1 MSVKRAI
8 CGGVL
13 AICAA
18 VLVALYAFVRPIA
31 VERLT
36 PLLQEAA
43 KERISGAVSWRALD
57 LDSFFDLELKDI
69 ELRDTQGRRVFFA
82 PQMTVGWTIAGAL
95 DALWSDDGVAAAIGS
110 VRLSEPEINLRKA
123 ADGSWNVQHLLLSEE
138 EGPTTFRGRVLLQDG
153 KVSVSLPEGTT
164 YTADA
169 VSGQAVWGAS
179 GVIEATISGNAF
191 GAKISGK
198 LVYTDE
204 NRYYGK
210 LETEPVALTALAPLV
225 SEMASSADVRILG
238 GTGTVTKAEIDCRGG
253 LLKYDVRGTVTN
265 ADVLAAG
272 YEIRNADADFD
283 LTEKKLS
290 LENGKASVEK
300 EGVKTALAGKAEV
313 TFGETLAVSVDGKSA
328 DGALSGEGFYTKE
341 TGEFSAKLTAKD
353 LDASIWQSLGISGKI
368 SGNGTLAGRYHDG
381 AISLSR
387 VEGDFAASDAVYG
400 EYSLAKAAGH
410 AVYASGKST
419 ILLEGEG
426 ISAKG
431 IFVDT
436 LSAELVGRE
445 SSWQCPY
452 VFGTMGSGAFS
463 ARGRYDDGQFD
474 IRGEAAGISLE
485 NISTLIGRDIG
496 GTLSLEGRVSG
507 TAEAPVY
514 EAALQL
520 DDGHF
525 ENAPILHAEGAIHG
539 NGDTLYIDRSTVTL
553 SEGTHTLVGA
563 IGLSGAKEL
572 NLKEKTEKS
581 RLENVLKLAGIDVP
595 LTGFFDNEMTITGTM
610 ENPTVSGTLLATDG
624 SVAGELF
631 QSIYADYTW
640 KDGALSIGNG
650 LGYLYGGTASATG
663 TYADGKLDFDLAM
676 VDVDM
681 DRVLVSAPVEGYA
694 TFRGRLTGT
703 INSPKFSGMAES
715 REIRVKG
722 KGFGRVSAEVSYED
736 GVFHIA
742 DGYFQERGGEF
753 RYSGLANAK
762 TGALS
767 GQLKFRNWEMTDAL
781 ALVDMSV
788 KNVKGA
794 MTGTL
799 GIRGTLDNPDIDLNV
814 TTSDAK
820 LGHLSVAEGHLDM
833 TYTNHV
839 LSLRELSLP
848 LGQGLLTASGTI
860 QEDGAVSVKAAA
872 KKLDLSVV
880 PEIVDNVAPLG
891 GLLTGDIDVRG
902 NVRDPEASVSV
913 TVDSPMYNDFIFN
926 TLYLAGQVSQGT
938 ITVKQAILT
947 KDIYKANAYGTLPAA
962 ALTRMP
968 DGRNIP
974 YDLTLNLENADLN
987 ALVLFSKQIRSAK
1000 GPIDGKLHV
1009 TGAWDDPEIRG
1020 DITVTDGEMTVAG
1033 MVESLSPVS
1042 GKMSFTGKEATLE
1055 AKIAAHKNE
1064 AGLQG
1069 RIAWDKQQLT
1079 DYEGNLQIRAD
1090 SIRSDYYTG
1099 ALSADL
1105 SLAKENQFPKISGKI
1120 TAEDATVT
1128 VPLSFEEGGETPDV
1142 LMDITV
1148 SVGDN
1153 VRLLNSLLFDLYAHG
1168 NIHAMGLASRPLM
1181 SGKLDVT
1188 RGVIKY
1194 LTHNFNISEGT
1205 AVFGA
1210 VSDSFLP
1217 VMTLKGET
1225 QVDTYKI
1232 RMDLKGPVGKFVL
1245 KLSSEPALN
1254 DTQIVSLLT
1263 FGRDSVKGGFGDTDS
1278 RTGALFNAGLQMV
1291 FNGSV
1296 QNFLQNSFGLDLFN
1310 VTTSMDTLF
1319 DSKSGS
1325 TDDEYYYLKVG
1336 KYLFHDFMLMAT
1348 MGVNNSEKAFGF
1360 RYDLRSR
1367 FGVTAWYNTES
1378 KEYVGVEYQFKF

>member
-1 MSVKRAI
+1 MSVSKRVVY
-8 CGGVL
+8 GVL
-13 AICAA
+13 AVLA
-18 VLVALYAFVRPIA
+18 VVLAALYAFVRPMA
-31 VERLT
+31 VSRLEPLLREAAEERLLGT
-36 PLLQEAA
+36 L
-43 KERISGAVSWRALD
+43 SWRALD
-57 LDSFFDLELKDI
+57 LDAAFDLEWTDI

-82 PQMTVGWTIAGAL
+82 PQMAVSWTFVGAL
-95 DALWSDDGVAAAIGS
+95 DAVLSDDGVAVAIGS
-110 VRLSEPEINLRKA
+110 VRLSEPEMNLRKA
-123 ADGSWNVQHLLLSEE
+123 ADGSWNVQHLIRTEE
-138 EGPTTFRGRVLLQDG
+138 EGNTTFRGRVLLQDG
-153 KVSVSLPEGTT
+153 NVSVSLPEGTT
-164 YTADA
+164 YTAEA
-169 VSGQAVWGAS
+169 VSGQAVWGPG
-179 GVIEATISGNAF
+179 GVIETVMSGTVF
-191 GAKISGK
+191 GTKASGK
-198 LVYTDE
+198 FVYTDE

-210 LETEPVALTALAPLV
+210 LETEPVALTALAP
-225 SEMASSADVRILG
+225 MATELSSAADVRILG
-238 GTGTVTKAEIDCRGG
+238 GTGTITKAEIDCRGG
-253 LLKYDVRGTVTN
+253 LLKYEVRGG
-265 ADVLAAG
+265 L
-272 YEIRNADADFD
+272 ADALFSLSGYDFKGMNTD
-283 LTEKKLS
+283 FILTEKKLS
-290 LENGKASVEK
+290 LENLKSSVK
-300 EGVKTALAGKAEV
+300 NEGVETNLSGKAEL
-313 TFGETLAVSVDGKSA
+313 TFGDTFAVSFAGKLA
-328 DGALSGEGFYTKE
+328 EGTLSGEGFYTKE
-341 TGEFSAKLTAKD
+341 TGEFSAKLTAKN
-353 LDASIWQSLGISGKI
+353 LDASILQSLGVSGQI
-368 SGNGTLAGRYHDG
+368 SGNGTVVGRYRDG
-381 AISLSR
+381 ALSLSR
-387 VEGDFAASDAVYG
+387 IEGDFAASNATYG
-400 EYSLAKAAGH
+400 DYSLAKAAGH

-436 LSAELVGRE
+436 FSAELVGRE
-445 SSWQCPY
+445 SSWQFPY
-452 VFGTMGSGAFS
+452 VFGTMGGGAFS
-463 ARGRYDDGQFD
+463 ARGRYEDGNFD
-474 IRGEAAGISLE
+474 IRGEAAGLE
-485 NISTLIGRDIG
+485 AGNFAALVGRDVG
-496 GTLSLEGRVSG
+496 GTLSVEGRVSG
-507 TAEAPVY
+507 TAEAPMY
-514 EAALQL
+514 EAALRL
-520 DDGHF
+520 DNGHF
-525 ENAPILHAEGAIHG
+525 ENAPILHAEGSIHG
-539 NGDTLYIDRSTVTL
+539 NGDTLSIDRSSVTL
-553 SEGTHTLVGA
+553 SEGTHTLSGTV
-563 IGLSGAKEL
+563 GLSGAKAL
-572 NLKEKTEKS
+572 NLKEKTEKA

-610 ENPTVSGTLLATDG
+610 ENPTVSGTVLATDG

-640 KDGALSIGNG
+640 KDGALSIENG
-650 LGYLYGGTASATG
+650 LGYLYGGAAYVNG
-663 TYADGKLDFDLAM
+663 TYKNEKLDFTLAM

-703 INSPKFSGMAES
+703 IHSPKFSGMAES
-715 REIRVKG
+715 REIKVKG

-753 RYSGLANAK
+753 RYSGLVNAK

-767 GQLKFRNWEMTDAL
+767 GQLKFRNWGMTDAL
-781 ALVDMSV
+781 ALADMSV
-788 KNVKGA
+788 KNVEGA

-799 GIRGTLDNPDIDLNV
+799 GIRGTTDNPDIDLNV
-814 TTSDAK
+814 TASDAK
-820 LGHLSVAEGHLDM
+820 LGHLAVSKGHLDM

-860 QEDGAVSVKAAA
+860 QEDGTVSVKAAA

-880 PEIVDNVAPLG
+880 PEMVDDMAPLG

-913 TVDSPMYNDFIFN
+913 TVDGPMYNDFIFN
-926 TLYLAGQVSQGT
+926 TLYLNGQVSQGT
-938 ITVKQAILT
+938 VTVKQAILT
-947 KDIYKANAYGTLPAA
+947 KDIYKGNAYGTMPVA

-1033 MVESLSPVS
+1033 MAEPLSPVS
-1042 GKMSFTGKEATLE
+1042 GKISFTGKEATLE

-1069 RIAWDKQQLT
+1069 RATWDKQQLT

-1099 ALSADL
+1099 ALSADIAL
-1105 SLAKENQFPKISGKI
+1105 TKEDQFPKISGKI
-1120 TAEDATVT
+1120 TAENATVT

-1142 LMDITV
+1142 LMDVTV

-1153 VRLLNSLLFDLYAHG
+1153 VRLLNSLLFDLYARG

-1210 VSDSFLP
+1210 VPDSFLP

-1254 DTQIVSLLT
+1254 DTQIVGLLT
-1263 FGRDSVKGGFGDTDS
+1263 FGRDSVKGGLGDTDS

-1325 TDDEYYYLKVG
+1325 NDDNYYYLKVG
-1336 KYLFHDFMLMAT
+1336 KYLFHNFMLMAT